1 MGLLSQLW
9 SKNWLCPSIWPSP
22 PLQGPVAQVLISSGA
37 SKSTLNAT
45 SSREPPAEKYL
56 GLRQRFLNYG
66 LGLGNSVIPRS
77 P

>member
-22 PLQGPVAQVLISSGA
+22 PLQGPAVQVQKSSWA
-37 SKSTLNAT
+37 LKSRLNAT

-56 GLRQRFLNYG
+56 GLWQRFPNYG